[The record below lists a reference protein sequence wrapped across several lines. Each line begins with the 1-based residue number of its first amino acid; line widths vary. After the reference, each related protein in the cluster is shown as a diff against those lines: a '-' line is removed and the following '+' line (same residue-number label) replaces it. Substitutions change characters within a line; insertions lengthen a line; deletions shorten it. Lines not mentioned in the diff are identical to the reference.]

1 MEAGAP
7 VVARM
12 SRIFWGAIRARTLD
26 ASADWKNSREFWG
39 RGIMPS
45 RTLQPKGRYAADRR
59 R

>member
-39 RGIMPS
+39 KGIMPKQPH
-45 RTLQPKGRYAADRR
+45 LQPKGRYAGRQR
-59 R
+59 